1 MLYNEFLQSVRPV
14 TSWSHL
20 PNTSYEC
27 KKYLTQANTYQSPS
41 RELNTPRAWYYD
53 TDLPELA
60 GDTLGIIEEEPSFE
74 NGQRLISSCSKV
86 RHQSVSRL
94 CHSNHKPVEKGEWDR
109 PKSFIEKNKY
119 GAFNKKPRADT
130 ADKKKRFKW
139 ELSLRSEE
147 DAPPVDPPKSTKKK
161 ISKKKPKRVD
171 SGLIIEDPVLTKE
184 KSPFKRFS
192 KSKAETGSRSKTES
206 KWVKKS
212 SKDLAANSE
221 PTSEPEISPE
231 KSTPVDPD
239 DTQRKIDLDR

>member
-1 MLYNEFLQSVRPV
+1 M

-27 KKYLTQANTYQSPS
+27 KRYLTQAKTYQSPS
-41 RELNTPRAWYYD
+41 RQLNTPRAWYYD

-60 GDTLGIIEEEPSFE
+60 GDTLGIIEEESSVGE
-74 NGQRLISSCSKV
+74 GQRLISSCTKV

-94 CHSNHKPVEKGEWDR
+94 CHSNHKPMEKGEWDR
-109 PKSFIEKNKY
+109 PTSFIERNKY
-119 GAFNKKPRADT
+119 AAFKSRPRPDT

-147 DAPPVDPPKSTKKK
+147 DGGPVDPPKSAKKK

-171 SGLIIEDPVLTKE
+171 SGLVIEDPVLTKE

-212 SKDLAANSE
+212 QKDLAANSE

-231 KSTPVDPD
+231 KSTPVGTDAD
-239 DTQRKIDLDR
+239 DTQGKIDLDRDSLE